1 MTRSSTVAPKVDAL
15 SILVVEDDAGDF
27 RLINAYLR
35 RAGLIHDASNP
46 SLTWA
51 QTLSEAI
58 EVAGHARPDLVLL
71 DLSLPDSTDILTVK
85 AMSAA
90 LPEVPIV
97 VLTGSDDND
106 LAIKALEAGAQDY
119 LIKGQLDH
127 LTVARAA
134 RHALVRKQLEQQLQD
149 MAAGLEEQVSQRTR
163 QLRTASAQLTLTEE
177 RERRM
182 LAQELHDNLGQLLA
196 VIKIKL
202 ASLEPGS
209 PQSSIDLI
217 LSLVDQADRSARM
230 ITRQLSPPVLGTA
243 GLMPALEWLADE
255 MQRQY
260 QLVVYI
266 NIEREPELL
275 SDEIHAVL
283 YRSIRELLINV
294 VKHATVKEASLSCLY
309 DDSRLTWVVSDD
321 GCGFDPAICQNSQL
335 ESRSFGLSSI
345 RERITNIGGEMAID
359 SKPGN
364 GTTITLSVPH
374 SIAARRLQSS

>member
-1 MTRSSTVAPKVDAL
+1 
-15 SILVVEDDAGDF
+15 
-27 RLINAYLR
+27 
-35 RAGLIHDASNP
+35 
-46 SLTWA
+46 
-51 QTLSEAI
+51 
-58 EVAGHARPDLVLL
+58 
-71 DLSLPDSTDILTVK
+71 
-85 AMSAA
+85 
-90 LPEVPIV
+90 
-97 VLTGSDDND
+97 
-106 LAIKALEAGAQDY
+106 
-119 LIKGQLDH
+119 
-127 LTVARAA
+127 
-134 RHALVRKQLEQQLQD
+134 
-149 MAAGLEEQVSQRTR
+149 
-163 QLRTASAQLTLTEE
+163 
-177 RERRM
+177 
-182 LAQELHDNLGQLLA
+182 

-309 DDSRLTWVVSDD
+309 DDSRLTLVVSDD

>member
-1 MTRSSTVAPKVDAL
+1 LTRSSTAAPKVDAL

-51 QTLSEAI
+51 QSLSEAI

-275 SDEIHAVL
+275 SDEIQAVL

-309 DDSRLTWVVSDD
+309 DDSRLTLVVSDD

>member
-1 MTRSSTVAPKVDAL
+1 MTRSSTAAPKVDAL

-71 DLSLPDSTDILTVK
+71 DLSLPDSADILTVK

-127 LTVARAA
+127 LNVARAA

-163 QLRTASAQLTLTEE
+163 QLRTASTQLTLTEE

-275 SDEIHAVL
+275 SDEIQAVL

-309 DDSRLTWVVSDD
+309 DDSRLTLVVSDD

>member
-1 MTRSSTVAPKVDAL
+1 
-15 SILVVEDDAGDF
+15 VVEDDAGDF

-230 ITRQLSPPVLGTA
+230 ITRQLSPPILGTA

-275 SDEIHAVL
+275 SDEFQAVL

-309 DDSRLTWVVSDD
+309 DDSRLTLVVSDD

>member
-1 MTRSSTVAPKVDAL
+1 MTRSSTAAPKVDAL

-51 QTLSEAI
+51 QSLSEAI

-275 SDEIHAVL
+275 SDEIQAVL

-309 DDSRLTWVVSDD
+309 DDSRLTLVVSDD

>member
-127 LTVARAA
+127 LNVARAA

-309 DDSRLTWVVSDD
+309 DDSRLTLVVSDD